1 VFELKQLSR
10 EGIGAAL
17 QKAER
22 YRLLNEAWEAESI
35 CRDILQTDPSH
46 QQALITLVLAIT
58 DQFRTEGAQRADEAR
73 QLLGQ
78 LESEYRRLYY
88 SGIIWER
95 LAMAQL
101 ARQTTASGQIA
112 YDGLRRAMQSY
123 ESAERIR
130 PEGNEEALLRWN
142 TCARLIMRY
151 PNIVPAPDEPA
162 HVQLE

>member
-1 VFELKQLSR
+1 MFELKQISR
-10 EGIGAAL
+10 EGVSAAL

-35 CRDILQTDPSH
+35 CRDILHAEPGH

-58 DQFRTEGAQRADEAR
+58 DQFRTEGGQRADEAR
-73 QLLGQ
+73 QLLAQ
-78 LESEYRRLYY
+78 LDSEYRRHYY

-101 ARQTTASGQIA
+101 ARQTSASGQIA
-112 YDGLRRAMQSY
+112 YDGLRRAMEFY
-123 ESAERIR
+123 EKAERIR

-142 TCARLIMRY
+142 TCARLLMRY
-151 PNIVPAPDEPA
+151 PNIKPAPEEPA
-162 HVQLE
+162 QVQLE